1 MIKDRKSCNRTHAGW
16 PQGHA
21 AKLGWV
27 NARAV
32 VGNRE
37 LESASLHKT
46 GNGQRSR
53 AREASTGA
61 EKRSE
66 SRMGFPGVK
75 GDSAR
80 GKNRRE
86 LGRAA
91 AVVGGWCPGQP
102 DSGINNRVRCRGR
115 QSERP
120 IVAMK
125 RVTTVERRGLNARGA
140 ESEGRVA

>member
-1 MIKDRKSCNRTHAGW
+1 MIKDRKSCNLTHARRS
-16 PQGHA
+16 QGRV
-21 AKLGWV
+21 AKLGRV

-53 AREASTGA
+53 DREASIGA
-61 EKRSE
+61 EERSE
-66 SRMGFPGVK
+66 SRTGFPGVK

-102 DSGINNRVRCRGR
+102 NSGINNRVRCRGR
-115 QSERP
+115 QSERSV
-120 IVAMK
+120 VAMK
-125 RVTTVERRGLNARGA
+125 RVTTVERRGLDVMGA
-140 ESEGRVA
+140 ESEGRAA

>member
-1 MIKDRKSCNRTHAGW
+1 MIKDRKSCNLTHARW

-37 LESASLHKT
+37 LESASLHET
-46 GNGQRSR
+46 GNGQR
-53 AREASTGA
+53 AEIREASIDA
-61 EKRSE
+61 EERSE
-66 SRMGFPGVK
+66 SRIGFPGVK

-102 DSGINNRVRCRGR
+102 NSGINNRVRCRGR
-115 QSERP
+115 QSERSV
-120 IVAMK
+120 VAMK
-125 RVTTVERRGLNARGA
+125 RVTTVERRGLDVMGA
-140 ESEGRVA
+140 ESEGRAA

>member
-1 MIKDRKSCNRTHAGW
+1 MIKDRKSCNLTHARR
-16 PQGHA
+16 PQGRR

-37 LESASLHKT
+37 LESASLEKT
-46 GNGQRSR
+46 GNGQRPR
-53 AREASTGA
+53 GREASTGA
-61 EKRSE
+61 EERSE
-66 SRMGFPGVK
+66 SRTGFPGVNA
-75 GDSAR
+75 DSAR

-91 AVVGGWCPGQP
+91 AAVGGWCSGEP
-102 DSGINNRVRCRGR
+102 DLGINNRVRCCGR
-115 QSERP
+115 QSERF

-125 RVTTVERRGLNARGA
+125 RVTTVERRGLNVMSA
-140 ESEGRVA
+140 ESEGRAA

>member
-1 MIKDRKSCNRTHAGW
+1 MIKDRKSYNSTHARW
-16 PQGHA
+16 PQGRP
-21 AKLGWV
+21 AKLGMV

-37 LESASLHKT
+37 LETASLHKT
-46 GNGQRSR
+46 GNGQWPGTH
-53 AREASTGA
+53 EASTCA
-61 EKRSE
+61 AVRSKN
-66 SRMGFPGVK
+66 RNGFPGVK

-91 AVVGGWCPGQP
+91 AAVGRWEPGQL
-102 DSGINNRVRCRGR
+102 DSGINNRVRCCGR
-115 QSERP
+115 QSERS

-125 RVTTVERRGLNARGA
+125 RVTTVERRGLNAKSA
-140 ESEGRVA
+140 ESEGRAA

>member
-1 MIKDRKSCNRTHAGW
+1 MIIDRKSCSSSPARW
-16 PQGHA
+16 PQGRP
-21 AKLGWV
+21 AKLGCV

-32 VGNRE
+32 VGNCE

-46 GNGQRSR
+46 GNGQR
-53 AREASTGA
+53 AGFREASIRA
-61 EKRSE
+61 EERSE
-66 SRMGFPGVK
+66 SCTGFPGVK

-91 AVVGGWCPGQP
+91 AAAGSWEPGQP

-115 QSERP
+115 QSERS
-120 IVAMK
+120 IVAVK
-125 RVTTVERRGLNARGA
+125 RVTTVERRGFNAMGA
-140 ESEGRVA
+140 ESEGRAA

>member
-1 MIKDRKSCNRTHAGW
+1 MIKDRKSCNLFHARR
-16 PQGHA
+16 PQDRI

-37 LESASLHKT
+37 LESASLHET
-46 GNGQRSR
+46 GNGQR
-53 AREASTGA
+53 AKDREASTCA
-61 EKRSE
+61 AVRSKI
-66 SRMGFPGVK
+66 RTGFPGVK

-91 AVVGGWCPGQP
+91 AAVGSWAPGQP
-102 DSGINNRVRCRGR
+102 DSGINNRARRRGR

-120 IVAMK
+120 IVAVK
-125 RVTTVERRGLNARGA
+125 RVTTVEQRGLDARGA
-140 ESEGRVA
+140 ESEGRAA

>member
-1 MIKDRKSCNRTHAGW
+1 MIKDRKSCNLTHARR
-16 PQGHA
+16 PQGRR

-53 AREASTGA
+53 DREASTGA
-61 EKRSE
+61 EERSE
-66 SRMGFPGVK
+66 SRTGFPGVK

-91 AVVGGWCPGQP
+91 AAVGAAGPGQS
-102 DSGINNRVRCRGR
+102 DSGINNRVRCRGW

-125 RVTTVERRGLNARGA
+125 RVTTVERRGLNAKGA
-140 ESEGRVA
+140 ESEGRAA